1 MAFDKTSFYAHSLNQ
16 FAPNR
21 IRGEYLDWGLNAQVM
36 EVEIDST
43 QSATLYA
50 GDPVAIVSTSTG
62 KLKVVAATASDHVYG
77 YILYNP
83 KHETYKAGDIVSVLR
98 DGGVISEATTEAI
111 NAGTVVYM
119 VPSTGEITA
128 TSTSNIKVGIALEKS
143 ASSTDGTLIAVEVI
157 RQAI

>member
-1 MAFDKTSFYAHSLNQ
+1 MAFDKTTFYAHSLNQ

-21 IRGEYLDWGLNAQVM
+21 IRGEYLDWGLNAHVM

-43 QSATLYA
+43 QATALYA
-50 GDPVAIVSTSTG
+50 GDPVAIVATSTG
-62 KLKVVAATASDHVYG
+62 KLKVKAAAAADRVYG

-83 KHETYKAGDIVSVLR
+83 KHETYKAGDIVSVLC

-111 NAGTVVYM
+111 NAGAVVYM
-119 VPSTGEITA
+119 IPATGEITT
-128 TSTSNIKVGIALEKS
+128 TSTNNIKMGISLQKTS
-143 ASSTDGTLIAVEVI
+143 ASTDGTLIAVEVI

>member
-43 QSATLYA
+43 QATALYA

-62 KLKVVAATASDHVYG
+62 KLKVKAAAAADHVYG

-111 NAGTVVYM
+111 NAGAVVYM
-119 VPSTGEITA
+119 KPATGEITT

-143 ASSTDGTLIAVEVI
+143 SASTDGTLIAVEVI